1 LLKEKTFGIE
11 FARLAEYF
19 DSTDGAVACGEGC
32 WQLLGC
38 DVIVTPLPDEHL
50 SRTVSFPRT
59 KVCITGRESD
69 VEKVFYDL
77 ILRFLSA
84 GG

>member
-1 LLKEKTFGIE
+1 MLKEKTFGID

-19 DSTDGAVACGEGC
+19 NSADGAVACGEGC
-32 WQLLGC
+32 WQLLDC
-38 DVIVTPLPDEHL
+38 VATITPLPDEHL

-59 KVCITGRESD
+59 KVCVTGCESD
-69 VEKVFYDL
+69 VDKVFYDL

>member
-1 LLKEKTFGIE
+1 LLKEKTFGID

-19 DSTDGAVACGEGC
+19 NSADCAVACGEGC
-32 WQLLGC
+32 WQLLDC
-38 DVIVTPLPDEHL
+38 VVTVTPLPDEHL

-59 KVCITGRESD
+59 KVCVTGCEND
-69 VEKVFYDL
+69 VDRVFYDL